1 VDTEKLNQ
9 GQCDS
14 FKSLLDDPSPA
25 VRDALLE
32 KFVELGDSARQFL
45 IEIACDP
52 NRILAPHAQHFLRE
66 LKLSDPGAEFIAF
79 IRSMNYELESGI
91 LLLARAVNPTL
102 KIAACRRELDAIAAR
117 CAELTVEPSSP
128 HERCRIINRVLFH
141 EWAFRGNVED
151 YNDPRNSLIDQV
163 LARRKGLPITMS
175 ILYVIIAERLE
186 LELQLV
192 GMPSHVM
199 VGCYLEE
206 LPFFIDPF
214 DRGIMRKPE
223 EIFDY
228 LRERRIEPELHHLA
242 PTPAREIFSRCCLN
256 LINHSH
262 TDLVHAKMFASFVEE
277 FAATYERNSP

>member
-1 VDTEKLNQ
+1 MDTEKLNQ

-25 VRDALLE
+25 VRAALLA
-32 KFVELGDSARQFL
+32 KFVELGDPVRQFL
-45 IEIACDP
+45 LEIACDP
-52 NRILAPHAQHFLRE
+52 NRALAPHAQHFLKE

-91 LLLARAVNPTL
+91 LLLARAVDPEL
-102 KIAACRRELDAIAAR
+102 KIAECRRQLDAIAAR

-128 HERCRIINRVLFH
+128 RERCRIINRVLFH
-141 EWAFRGNVED
+141 EWGFRGNVEN
-151 YNDPRNSLIDQV
+151 YCDPRNSLIDQV

-175 ILYVIIAERLE
+175 ILYVMIAERLD

-214 DRGIMRKPE
+214 DRGIMREPDE
-223 EIFDY
+223 VFDY
-228 LRERRIEPELHHLA
+228 LRNHRIEPELYHLA

-256 LINHSH
+256 LLKHSH
-262 TDLVHAKMFASFVEE
+262 ANPAHTKMFTSFVEE
-277 FAATYERNSP
+277 FVATYEKNSP